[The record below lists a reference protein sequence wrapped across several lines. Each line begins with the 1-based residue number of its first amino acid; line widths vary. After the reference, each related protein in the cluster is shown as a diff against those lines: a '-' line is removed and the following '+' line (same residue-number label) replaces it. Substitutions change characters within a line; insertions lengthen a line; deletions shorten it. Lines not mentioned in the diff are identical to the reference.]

1 MMSPDERLAEAGRLR
16 AVEEILAGHA
26 REDWE
31 FDRHTRLAKAM
42 LGVPVCMVSLVTS
55 DRQVFAG
62 ACGLPSTL
70 EQVRETPLSHS
81 ICQHAVTRRSMLV
94 IGDTLL
100 EPEIAE
106 ILSVR
111 EYGIRS
117 YLGCPLMTGEGHVL
131 GSFCVIDY
139 VPRVWTIPEIDQVRE
154 FAALVVQ
161 KIEGRMNE
169 ARQGNAFDLV
179 IHDLKSPLSGIMMA
193 SALLMEQG
201 GQLTERLRSLLEV
214 IDEEAVKALRLVE
227 ILAKENHQE
236 AVGTCVD
243 VRQVGEAAVAR
254 WRPVAEAKKISI
266 RFRHDGCPA
275 LAVHRWVIE
284 QVLENLLGNSVKYS
298 PPGGEIRV
306 TIHAAGRIGHFTVS
320 DDGPGFSDEDRK
332 SIFKRYTRL
341 SAQPTGGETSTG
353 LGLSIVKRL
362 IDQHN
367 GNIELL
373 SPAGQGAEFRV
384 SFPQCTVSSGK
395 EI

>member
-1 MMSPDERLAEAGRLR
+1 MSSDNRLAEAGRLR
-16 AVEEILAGHA
+16 AIEEILAANG

-42 LGVPVCMVSLVTS
+42 LGVPVCLVSLVTS

-62 ACGLPSTL
+62 ACGLPQFL
-70 EQVRETPLSHS
+70 DEVRETPLSHS

-94 IGDTLL
+94 ISDTLL
-100 EPEIAE
+100 EPEIAT

-111 EYGIRS
+111 EYGIRA
-117 YLGCPLMTGEGHVL
+117 YLGCPLMTGDGHVL

-139 VPRVWTIPEIDQVRE
+139 VPREWTLPEIDHIRE

-201 GQLTERLRSLLEV
+201 DQLPDRLRPLLDA

-227 ILAKENHQE
+227 VLAKETHQE
-236 AVGTCVD
+236 AVGACDD
-243 VRQVGEAAVAR
+243 VRKLAAAMVAR
-254 WRPVAEAKKISI
+254 WRPMAEAKQISLE
-266 RFRHDGCPA
+266 FDYNACPA
-275 LAVHRWVIE
+275 LAVHPWVIE
-284 QVLENLLGNSVKYS
+284 QILENLLGNAVKYS
-298 PPGGEIRV
+298 PVGGAILLRV
-306 TIHAAGRIGHFTVS
+306 QAAGRIGHFTVA
-320 DDGPGFSDEDRK
+320 DEGPGFSAEDRK

-341 SAQPTGGETSTG
+341 SAQPTGGEMSTG

-373 SPAGQGAEFRV
+373 SPVGQGAEFRF
-384 SFPQCTVSSGK
+384 SFPQRTDISGN
-395 EI
+395 ET